1 MEDAVLRDERRDV
14 VAADERGEPLAAGAE
29 HVELFGGDAGGR
41 PSRGVALE
49 HSAELV
55 HLLER
60 GDVVRPNRRAAVG
73 RALEQPLGLEDEQRL
88 PDRRAADPELLRELL
103 LLEPL
108 AGGDAALDD
117 CLTDQVGSRDAGR
130 PGKRRLA
137 LEDRDHGRR
146 PYSMQSGL

>member
-1 MEDAVLRDERRDV
+1 MSSPPTSAANRSQLARRTSSCV
-14 VAADERGEPLAAGAE
+14 
-29 HVELFGGDAGGR
+29 GR
-41 PSRGVALE
+41 HTRRRTPRCVALE
-49 HSAELV
+49 HRAELV

-60 GDVVRPNRRAAVG
+60 GDVVCADGRAAVG

-88 PDRRAADPELLRELL
+88 ADRRAADPELLRELL

-117 CLTDQVGSRDAGR
+117 RLADQVGSRNAGR

-146 PYSMQSGL
+146 PYSMQTGL